1 MADRSLPME
10 FEVTEEDAR
19 IAWLAALWALGW
31 TVTTAGGIDVDQQ
44 WVVFGAYGYL
54 TLAFLQSTIVGAFV
68 PATSASSLAPLASGL
83 AITRPL
89 FSPTRP
95 RYAIHWPSGD
105 QCGSSDD
112 SLSAP
117 KRTLLP
123 SANVIT
129 QT

>member
-1 MADRSLPME
+1 MTIGSPFAAAVSGPGVAETNAIRLPSGDH
-10 FEVTEEDAR
+10 VG
-19 IAWLAALWALGW
+19 LVLLPG
-31 TVTTAGGIDVDQQ
+31 
-44 WVVFGAYGYL
+44 
-54 TLAFLQSTIVGAFV
+54 SGAFV
-68 PATSASSLAPLASGL
+68 PATSASSLALLPSGL

-105 QCGSSDD
+105 QCGSSDE

-123 SANVIT
+123 SGNVIT
-129 QT
+129 QTCP